1 MKFHL
6 HVGVIECEDEATLEQ
21 ALAAAGCSDRVLARP
36 AANLAVLECEDAARL
51 VEALD
56 ELGLHPKVMK

>member
-6 HVGVIECEDEATLEQ
+6 HVGVIECEDESTLEQ
-21 ALAAAGCSDRVLARP
+21 ALAAAGCAERVLVRP
-36 AANLAVLECEDAARL
+36 AENVAVLECEDAALL
-51 VEALD
+51 VEALN